1 MLVPLHKDS
10 KKKKKIVN
18 VNKRIRI
25 LCVEKVAK
33 LNQVSRINVKTALGF
48 LPKGLKSSLWSL
60 SVYYL
65 LRPPLSHWDT
75 TETLRVQDHHSGRD
89 PTPVQPAVRPGGRA
103 LTSPSLDHLIHKMRR
118 PGPLCYRSPEDEL
131 RQCVQTA
138 QPADWHRGSPNKG

>member
-65 LRPPLSHWDT
+65 LRPRSVTGTPLK
-75 TETLRVQDHHSGRD
+75 HSECKIITAAGI
-89 PTPVQPAVRPGGRA
+89 QP
-103 LTSPSLDHLIHKMRR
+103 
-118 PGPLCYRSPEDEL
+118 
-131 RQCVQTA
+131 QCS
-138 QPADWHRGSPNKG
+138 QP